1 MRALPSPTNQFRRL
15 PLGTQRRQL
24 LLNALKLFDLG
35 VMVLS
40 FGVATWAVSQE
51 SPTSLAEFF
60 AMRVKIGNFLIFCGL
75 LLVWYFLFPL
85 FGMYASRRLSRRREE
100 IIDIVKLTSTA
111 TLAILLAAALFRIR
125 MVREV
130 FLPTFWIASTSCLIA
145 GRLLMRA
152 VLKRVR
158 QHGRN
163 LRDVLIV
170 GTNSRALRF
179 ARKIESSTELGYR
192 IIGFIDD
199 TWAGIDELTKSGFHL
214 VCAFSEAPA
223 FLRKNVVD
231 EVIVALPM
239 GSMHTQASRIAELC
253 AEQGIMLRFLPNVL
267 ELKTTRSRTEELAG
281 HSVVTHYTGALQGW
295 ALVVKR
301 VLDIVFSLSLIILLA
316 PVLVITVAL
325 IKLTSPGPVFF
336 LQNRLGLNKRR
347 FFVYKFRTM
356 VPDAEKRMKE
366 IEHLNE
372 VSGPVF
378 KIKNDPRVTPLGRFL
393 RKTSIDEL
401 PQLFNVLKGDMSL
414 VGPRPLPVRDYE
426 GFSQD
431 WQRRRFSVR
440 PGITCL
446 WQVNGRSSIAFEKWM
461 ELDLEYIDKWSLW
474 LDFEIL
480 VRTVPAVLK
489 GSGAA

>member
-1 MRALPSPTNQFRRL
+1 M
-15 PLGTQRRQL
+15 GTQRRQL
-24 LLNALKLFDLG
+24 LLNALKVFDLV

-40 FGVATWAVSQE
+40 FGVASVAVSQA

-75 LLVWYFLFPL
+75 LLVWHFLFL
-85 FGMYASRRLSRRREE
+85 GFGMYASRRLSRRREE
-100 IIDIVKLTSTA
+100 ISDILKVTSVA
-111 TLAILLAAALFRIR
+111 ALAILLAAALFRIR
-125 MVREV
+125 MVRQI
-130 FLPTFWIASTSCLIA
+130 FLPTFWIASTCSLIA
-145 GRLLMRA
+145 GRLAMRA

-170 GTNSRALRF
+170 GTNPRAIRF
-179 ARKIESSTELGYR
+179 ARKIESAAELGYR
-192 IIGFIDD
+192 VIGFIDD
-199 TWAGIDELTKSGFHL
+199 EWAGTQEFAQSGFDR
-214 VCAFSEAPA
+214 VCTFSDAPA

-231 EVIVALPM
+231 EVMVALPM
-239 GSMHTQASRIAELC
+239 GSMHAQATHLAELC
-253 AEQGIMLRFLPNVL
+253 AEQGIMLRFLPNVF
-267 ELKTTRSRTEELAG
+267 ELKSARSRTEEIAG
-281 HSVVTHYTGALQGW
+281 HSVVTHYTGPLDGW
-295 ALVVKR
+295 AVVVKR
-301 VLDIVFSLSLIILLA
+301 VLDIMFSLSLIIVLG
-316 PVLVITVAL
+316 PVFVITAAL

-336 LQNRLGLNKRR
+336 LQSRLGLNKRR
-347 FFVYKFRTM
+347 FFVCKFRTM
-356 VPDAEKRMKE
+356 VPDAERRMKE

-378 KIKNDPRVTPLGRFL
+378 KIKNDPRITPTGGFL

-446 WQVNGRSSIAFEKWM
+446 WQVNGRSAIAFEKWM

-480 VRTVPAVLK
+480 LRTVPAVLK